1 MKKKIFLILPIIVL
15 MIMIIIITVIDKK
28 DYSIDFNI
36 DLELSINDTKITNSI
51 KSFSNEQYNI
61 KKINTKELTLEEEQQ
76 IIETALNITNAYNDI
91 TNDKYVSNIE
101 KYVVRIPEH
110 RLDEILIYTDDFKK
124 WSDKVITIEALANLF
139 QSRNATFESI
149 KGTQITY
156 TSSERSIVQVYVD
169 NYKITYG
176 STAYGLDA
184 IFEYEIVY
192 EEASGLYKVNNLAIE
207 WVKDLNDYY
216 QQTETKERNQNKYN
230 SSSLSNVSSYIPSS
244 YTNFDYSK
252 LKQVSSHTTTNIY
265 NQNKD
270 SIVIIDSASQ
280 GGMPTGS
287 ASGFYIRSGV
297 VVTSYDSIYRM
308 IENGAVRYY
317 AVDSNDKITEIEGI
331 ISVYPE
337 INIAILKL
345 KEENG
350 TKVTIGD
357 SSTLEKNDPI
367 VVISS
372 SLGLKSS
379 IKLGIYF
386 DTLEDDYKVI
396 RTSLPL
402 IDGDSGSA
410 VFNLNG
416 EVIAI
421 NTSVSTSKSEYN
433 SGLNNATDISILKDV
448 INKLNN
454 QKFQEIKSFSFDN
467 IIKNEDFKVINEVD
481 EKNWKKYEEL
491 PLITKVV
498 PLSLYS
504 AYTNDNY
511 LIVRYKQE
519 NYNVLTNEEIIKLYT
534 KMLATNSF
542 NPISANVYKKDN
554 ITIRIQNNLGYIIII
569 VEGVI

>member
-36 DLELSINDTKITNSI
+36 DLELSINDNKITNSI

-61 KKINTKELTLEEEQQ
+61 EKINTKELTLEEEQQ

-402 IDGDSGSA
+402 IDGDAGSA